1 MIKFENVSKIFEDG
15 FQALKSIN
23 LEVKEGELLVLIGPS
38 GSGKTTT
45 MKMINRLIDPTEG
58 EIHINDTLVQDQ
70 DPVELRRDIGYV
82 IQQIGLFP
90 HMTIAENVALVPKLK
105 KEDSKKYMKKVDEL
119 LEMVGLSPEVYR
131 ERYPNELSG
140 GQQQRVGVIRA
151 LAADPSIILMD
162 EPYSALDPISREQ
175 LQDDLVELQEK
186 IKKTIVFVTHD
197 MDEALKIADRIC
209 IMKDG
214 EIVQLDTPEK
224 ILRHPKNEFVKNFIG
239 EDRLSTFYNLPPLEE
254 ALNKAITARP
264 NKGLAESIKRMR
276 KHRVDSLVIVDKEQK
291 YLGIVTAWDV
301 HKHYEEENYT
311 LGDIINNK
319 ISVLG
324 INDKFEDAVELINNA
339 ELGYLPVIDYDNK
352 LKGVLTKGSV
362 MEVLADEFLDI

>member
-1 MIKFENVSKIFEDG
+1 MIKFENVSKVYDDG
-15 FQALKSIN
+15 FQALKNIN

-58 EIHINDTLVQDQ
+58 KIYINNVLVQEQ
-70 DPVELRRDIGYV
+70 NPVELRRDIGYV

-105 KEDSKKYMKKVDEL
+105 KEDPQKYMKKADEL
-119 LEMVGLSPEVYR
+119 LEMVGLTPEIYR
-131 ERYPNELSG
+131 DRYPNELSG

-151 LAADPSIILMD
+151 LAAEPSIILMD

-214 EIVQLDTPEK
+214 EIVQIDTPER

-239 EDRLSTFYNLPPLEE
+239 EDRLSKIYNLPPLEE
-254 ALNKAITARP
+254 ALNKAITART
-264 NKGLAESIKRMR
+264 NKGLAESIKIMR
-276 KHRVDSLVIVDKEQK
+276 KHRVDSLVITDKENK
-291 YLGIVTAWDV
+291 YQGIVSAWDV
-301 HKHYEEENYT
+301 HKHYKDENYT
-311 LGDIINNK
+311 LGDIINKN
-319 ISVLG
+319 IPLLS
-324 INDKFEDAVELINNA
+324 ITDKFEKAVEMINEA
-339 ELGYLPVIDYDNK
+339 EHGYLPVIDIDNK
-352 LKGVLTKGSV
+352 LKGVLTKGSI